1 MFMETI
7 KDYLRSMLTEG
18 TPNRRQGDLF
28 RAYKRQITSGSVAS
42 PIQGTRFRPT
52 ADDST
57 LANALITANRGI
69 RSSSLED
76 RVRSLALKQSVL
88 AQPEAMD
95 IKNFSLQVPGFD
107 PASDSPLKIP
117 VRVPRTFT
125 SMVASF
131 ERPGSLGSYRSEK
144 ESITGHPS
152 KATGFRE
159 IGQATINPLE
169 QKTNPDRLAPTEPE
183 KYFSTLGHEVEH
195 GVQNRRLAKAVA
207 YPEQTVKSPETRK
220 DINPRE
226 VQAVVDAERRG
237 QELPED
243 PFTSGMPMAE
253 LNAINSQLRM
263 TDTIEVARDPRA
275 YLLPQDIRRRL
286 ATAYAKRY
294 DDYRTSDVEMGAN
307 RSGAIAVAAHKAA
320 TTGNLMSLTDFSKTV
335 LSEPIKTGRKSRK
348 KRVEKAIQKAFGR
361 VAVAQ
366 QQDTG
371 KKINPQQP
379 KNVYTDF
386 A

>member
-7 KDYLRSMLTEG
+7 KDYLRKMLTEG

-42 PIQGTRFRPT
+42 PIQGNRFIRT
-52 ADDST
+52 ADDIS
-57 LANALITANRGI
+57 LANALMTANLGL

-95 IKNFSLQVPGFD
+95 IKKFKIEVPGFD
-107 PASDSPLKIP
+107 PNTDSPLKIP
-117 VRVPRTFT
+117 VSVPKTFT

-131 ERPGSLGSYRSEK
+131 ERPGTLGHYETVK
-144 ESITGHPS
+144 EPIAGHPS
-152 KATGFRE
+152 LYTGFRE
-159 IGQATINPLE
+159 IGHATINPVE
-169 QKTNPDRLAPTEPE
+169 QKVNPARIEPVSPK
-183 KYFSTLGHEVEH
+183 KYFATLAHEVEH
-195 GVQNRRLAKAVA
+195 GVQNRRLAKAIA
-207 YPEQTVKSPETRK
+207 YPEQTARSPETRK

-226 VQAVVDAERRG
+226 IQAVVDAERRG
-237 QELPED
+237 QQPPEN
-243 PFTSGMPMAE
+243 PFTTGMPMAA
-253 LNAINSQLRM
+253 LN
-263 TDTIEVARDPRA
+263 TISAQVNMHNVRDMLADPMA
-275 YLLPQDIRRRL
+275 HSLPSDIRRRL
-286 ATAYAKRY
+286 TNTYPRRY
-294 DDYRTSDVEMGAN
+294 DDYMTSDMEMGAN
-307 RSGAIAVAAHKAA
+307 RSGAIAVAAHRAA
-320 TTGNLMSLTDFSKTV
+320 TTGNLMPFSDFSKTMIPAPP
-335 LSEPIKTGRKSRK
+335 ETGRRSRK